1 MRKKKKSD
9 VEMIIKTR
17 ELVKIPTPVLTPVIT
32 CDTSCVD
39 KMIYQNPQSQLL
51 KPGKAL
57 KVHCFFSVL
66 SVRGMFYH
74 SASW

>member
-39 KMIYQNPQSQLL
+39 KMIYQNPQS
-51 KPGKAL
+51 
-57 KVHCFFSVL
+57 
-66 SVRGMFYH
+66 H
-74 SASW
+74 SFLNQERL